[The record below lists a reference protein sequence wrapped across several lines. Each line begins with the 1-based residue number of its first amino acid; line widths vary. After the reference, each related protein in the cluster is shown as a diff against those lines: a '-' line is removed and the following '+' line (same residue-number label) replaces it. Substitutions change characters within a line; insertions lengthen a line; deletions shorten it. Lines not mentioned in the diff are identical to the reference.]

1 MIEVSGLTKKFAG
14 RFALREASFSLG
26 KGEVCGLVGPNG
38 AGKSTLLRILATLIE
53 PTAGSAAVAGFDVR
67 TRGEDVRRA
76 MGYMPDVFGA
86 YQELRVGDYLRFF
99 AHVYRIPADREDGV
113 ILDLLKL
120 VDLVHVSSQTIAGLS
135 LGSRQ
140 RLGLAR
146 VLLHDPAVLLLDE
159 PVSGLDPRAR
169 FEVREILR
177 ELGRMGK
184 TVLISSHVLPDLVG
198 LCERFVILDRGEV
211 AFAGTPAELRTQVSP
226 GRRVDIE
233 AEGDPAI
240 LREWLEKWP
249 LAKEVK
255 PSRGGA
261 LEVHLDGAGESLG
274 VLSTALFEAGFR
286 LLRFAERDPDLE
298 EAFLRLTREG
308 RT

>member
-1 MIEVSGLTKKFAG
+1 MIEVSGLTKRFAG
-14 RFALREASFSLG
+14 RLALREASFSLG
-26 KGEVCGLVGPNG
+26 RGEVCGLVGPNG
-38 AGKSTLLRILATLIE
+38 AGKSTLLRILATLLE
-53 PTAGSAAVAGFDVR
+53 PTAGTAAVAGLDVR
-67 TRGEDVRRA
+67 ARAEDVRRA

-99 AHVYRIPADREDGV
+99 AHVYRIPAEREDKV
-113 ILDLLKL
+113 ILDLLEL
-120 VDLVHVSSQTIAGLS
+120 VDLVHAASQTIAGLS

-198 LCERFVILDRGEV
+198 LCDRFVILDRGEV
-211 AFAGTPAELRTQVSP
+211 AFAGTPAELRAQVSP
-226 GRRVDIE
+226 GRRLEIE
-233 AEGDPAI
+233 AEGDPAA
-240 LREWLEKWP
+240 LREWLEKLP
-249 LAKEVK
+249 IAKEVK
-255 PSRGGA
+255 PSRGSA
-261 LEVHLDGAGESLG
+261 FEVHLDGAGESLAT
-274 VLSTALFEAGFR
+274 LSTALFEAGFR
-286 LLRFAERDPDLE
+286 LLRFAEKDPDLE
-298 EAFLRLTREG
+298 EAFLRLTRVG
-308 RT
+308 RS